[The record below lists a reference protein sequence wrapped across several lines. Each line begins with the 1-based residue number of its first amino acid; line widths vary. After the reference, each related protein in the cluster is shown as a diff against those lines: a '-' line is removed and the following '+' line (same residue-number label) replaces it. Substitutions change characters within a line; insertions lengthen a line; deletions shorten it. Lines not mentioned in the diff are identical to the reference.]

1 MDNDPSNTKTDASNR
16 DSNKGIL
23 NSRYEPYAP
32 LLDAMAEFNRRLYPI
47 VLRLEATQ
55 AR

>member
-23 NSRYEPYAP
+23 NARYEPYTP
-32 LLDAMAEFNRRLYPI
+32 LLGAMRELNTRIHPLIRQFDSAK
-47 VLRLEATQ
+47 
-55 AR
+55 